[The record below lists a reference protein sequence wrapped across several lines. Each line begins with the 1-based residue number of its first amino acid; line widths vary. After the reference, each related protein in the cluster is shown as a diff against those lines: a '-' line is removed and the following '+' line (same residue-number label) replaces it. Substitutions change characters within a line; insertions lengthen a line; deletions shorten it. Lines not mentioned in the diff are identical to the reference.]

1 MRAIVV
7 AAPGELDALQLQA
20 DHPMP
25 DPGPGQVRIKV
36 AYAGLNFFD
45 TLIRSG
51 KYMRRPTYPNIIGG
65 EVSGVIDQLG
75 DGVEGFAVGDRVSA
89 LTGSYGG
96 YAEFAVAEANA
107 TLRLQDNVSLQQGAA
122 YPLQV
127 LTAWGVLFASGRARE
142 GDWVVVHAAAG
153 GVGTALTQLARD
165 AGCNVVATAGS
176 DDKTA
181 HALAHGAQHAVNYSS
196 EKWHTKVREFSGN
209 HGADIICDSVGKA
222 MTLDNLRA
230 IARFG
235 LIVVFGYASGAPE
248 YAENLLWGKSCGV
261 SMYGLYH
268 LTEDAELTQRA
279 VNETLPK
286 VADGSLKLV
295 INEVFPLERA
305 RDAQQK
311 LENRGTIGKLLLEVD
326 GALA

>member
-7 AAPGELDALQLQA
+7 EAPGEVDALLLKV
-20 DHPMP
+20 DHPIP

-51 KYMRRPTYPNIIGG
+51 RYMRKPQYPNIIGG
-65 EVSGVIDQLG
+65 EVSGVVEALG
-75 DGVEGFAVGDRVSA
+75 DGVSGFAVGDKVCA

-96 YAEFAVAEANA
+96 YAEFAVADAAA
-107 TLRLQDNVSLQQGAA
+107 TFALPGGVSLQQGAA

-127 LTAWGVLFASGRARE
+127 LTAWGVLFASGRARA

-165 AGCNVVATAGS
+165 AGCNVFATAGS
-176 DDKTA
+176 EDKIE
-181 HALAHGAQHAVNYSS
+181 HALAHGAHFAGNYSA
-196 EKWHTKVREFSGN
+196 EKWHVKLREASGD

-222 MTLDNLRA
+222 MLLDNLRA

-235 LIVVFGYASGAPE
+235 LIVVFGYASGNPE
-248 YAENLLWGKSCGV
+248 YPSNLLWGKSCGI

-268 LTEDAELTQRA
+268 LTEDAALTQRA
-279 VNETLPK
+279 VSETLTK

-295 INEVFPLERA
+295 INEVFPLENA
-305 RDAQQK
+305 REAQAK

-326 GALA
+326 GAL

>member
-7 AAPGELDALQLQA
+7 DAPGELDALQLRTNHA
-20 DHPMP
+20 MP
-25 DPGPGQVRIKV
+25 EAGSGQVRIKV
-36 AYAGLNFFD
+36 SYAGLNFFD

-65 EVSGVIDQLG
+65 EVSGVVDQIG
-75 DGVEGFAVGDRVSA
+75 EGVEGFHIGDRVSA

-96 YAEFAVAEANA
+96 YAEFAVAEAGA
-107 TLRLQDNVSLQQGAA
+107 TFRLQDSVNLQQGAA

-127 LTAWGVLFASGRARE
+127 LTAWGVLFPSGRAQA
-142 GDWVVVHAAAG
+142 GHWVVVHAAAG

-165 AGCNVVATAGS
+165 AGCNVIATAGS

-181 HALAHGAQHAVNYSS
+181 HALAYGAHCAINYST
-196 EKWHTKVREFSGN
+196 EKWHARVREFSGN
-209 HGADIICDSVGKA
+209 HGADIICDSVGKS

-261 SMYGLYH
+261 TMYGLYH
-268 LTEDAELTQRA
+268 LTEDAALTQRA
-279 VNETLPK
+279 VSETLPK
-286 VADGSLKLV
+286 VAEGSLKLV

-326 GALA
+326 GSLQ

>member
-7 AAPGELDALQLQA
+7 EAPGELDALQLQE
-20 DHPMP
+20 DHERPAA
-25 DPGPGQVRIKV
+25 GPGQLLIKT
-36 AYAGLNFFD
+36 AFAGLNFFD

-65 EVSGVIDQLG
+65 EVSGVVEQVG
-75 DGVEGFAVGDRVSA
+75 EGVEGFNIGDRVCA

-96 YAEFAVAEANA
+96 YAEFAVAEAGA
-107 TLRLQDNVSLQQGAA
+107 TFKLQDNVSMQQGAA

-127 LTAWGVLFASGRARE
+127 LTAWGVLFPSGRAQA
-142 GDWVVVHAAAG
+142 GHWVVVHAAAG

-165 AGCNVVATAGS
+165 AGCQVIATAGS
-176 DDKTA
+176 NDKTA
-181 HALAHGAQHAVNYSS
+181 HALAHGAHHTINYTT
-196 EKWHTKVREFSGN
+196 EKWHAKVREFSGG
-209 HGADIICDSVGKA
+209 HGADIICDSVGKS

-261 SMYGLYH
+261 TMYGLYH
-268 LTEDAELTQRA
+268 LTEDAALTQRA
-279 VNETLPK
+279 VTETLSK
-286 VADGSLKLV
+286 VADGSLRLV

-305 RDAQQK
+305 RDAQEK

-326 GALA
+326 GSIK

>member
-7 AAPGELDALQLQA
+7 DTPGELDALQLRT
-20 DHPMP
+20 DHATPE
-25 DPGPGQVRIKV
+25 PGPGQIRIKV

-65 EVSGVIDQLG
+65 EISGIVDQLG
-75 DGVEGFAVGDRVSA
+75 EGVEGFSIGDRVCA

-96 YAEFAVAEANA
+96 YAEYAVADAGA
-107 TLRLQDNVSLQQGAA
+107 TFKLQDNVSLQQGAA

-127 LTAWGVLFASGRARE
+127 LTAWGVLFPSGRARA
-142 GDWVVVHAAAG
+142 GHWVVVHAAAG
-153 GVGTALTQLARD
+153 GVGTALTQLARA
-165 AGCNVVATAGS
+165 AGCNVIATAGS
-176 DDKTA
+176 DEKTA
-181 HALAHGAQHAVNYSS
+181 HAVAHGAHYAINYSTD
-196 EKWHTKVREFSGN
+196 KWHTKVRAFSGN
-209 HGADIICDSVGKA
+209 HGADIICDSVGKS

-261 SMYGLYH
+261 TMYGLYH
-268 LTEDAELTQRA
+268 LTEDAELTRRA

-305 RDAQQK
+305 RDAQAK

-326 GALA
+326 RTL